1 MLCGVPCWWQ
11 GIWKSADGSFGR
23 HVACRK
29 SKSVSGVGICSSR
42 DKLLPLPRWKC
53 LSTFN
58 LPPGGWLITVGRGA
72 LLGAPRWSLC
82 WQTGHSGGW
91 SQLSFGECQ
100 SMLLSP
106 LVISVPATMAA
117 LFVCPLSEGRGGWG
131 TRLTG
136 TDKADHLTSRLLKS
150 SLLRSLSV
158 SVYMGCKYL

>member
-1 MLCGVPCWWQ
+1 MMEVPQYLQPATRRLADHRGAW
-11 GIWKSADGSFGR
+11 GPIGSSPVVSVLADG
-23 HVACRK
+23 
-29 SKSVSGVGICSSR
+29 
-42 DKLLPLPRWKC
+42 
-53 LSTFN
+53 
-58 LPPGGWLITVGRGA
+58 A
-72 LLGAPRWSLC
+72 LR
-82 WQTGHSGGW
+82 GGW

-150 SLLRSLSV
+150 LLRSLSV